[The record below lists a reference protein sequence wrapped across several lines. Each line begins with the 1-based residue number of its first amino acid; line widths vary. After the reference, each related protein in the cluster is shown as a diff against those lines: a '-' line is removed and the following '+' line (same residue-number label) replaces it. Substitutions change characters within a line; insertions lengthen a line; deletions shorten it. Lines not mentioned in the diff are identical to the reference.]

1 MTRILVVEDDPKV
14 ASMLQRGLAF
24 EGYGVVVAGDGEQAL
39 RAARENPPD
48 LMILDLMLPGIDGLE
63 VARRVRRGSD
73 VPLLMLTARDAVPDR
88 VAGLEAGADD
98 YLVKP
103 FAFDELLARI
113 KTILRRAR
121 PQAGELLRVGE
132 LELNTATRELRR
144 GARPIV
150 LTAREFEL
158 LELFMRHPRQVFSRE
173 QLLSRIWGD
182 EDYESNVVEAH
193 MKRLREKLEAGGEPR
208 VIQTLRG
215 AGYALRT
222 AADQ

>member
-24 EGYGVVVAGDGEQAL
+24 EGYSVSVAGDGEQAL
-39 RAARENPPD
+39 RVARESPPD
-48 LMILDLMLPGIDGLE
+48 LLILDVMLPGIDGLE
-63 VARRVRRGSD
+63 VARRIRRGSE

-103 FAFDELLARI
+103 FAFDELLARV

-121 PQAGELLRVGE
+121 PQSGELLRVGE
-132 LELNTATRELRR
+132 LELHTATRELRR
-144 GARPIV
+144 GARLIE
-150 LTAREFEL
+150 LTAREFAL
-158 LELFMRHPRQVFSRE
+158 LELFMRYPRQVFSRD
-173 QLLSRIWGD
+173 QLLARIWGD
-182 EDYESNVVEAH
+182 DDYESNVVEVH

-208 VIQTLRG
+208 IIQTLRG
-215 AGYALRT
+215 AGYALRPGE
-222 AADQ
+222 